1 MNVEHEIS
9 EMLRQFNEQLT
20 VSDPR
25 AKRDAAHACCLKLEA
40 LLGTVDRERRLLVEQ
55 ACLRARCTF
64 DALHQDLQET
74 LEWASSASV
83 D

>member
-20 VSDPR
+20 VNDLR
-25 AKRDAAHACCLKLEA
+25 ARRDAAHVCCLKLEA
-40 LLGTVDRERRLLVEQ
+40 LLSSAAMEQRPLVEL

>member
-9 EMLRQFNEQLT
+9 EMLHQFNEQLT
-20 VSDPR
+20 VSDPH
-25 AKRDAAHACCLKLEA
+25 AKRDAAHACCVKLEA
-40 LLGTVDRERRLLVEQ
+40 LLSTVDTEQRPLVEQ